1 MPKLKDLNETIW
13 IHFGQLVSLDRLI
26 LNGQKLMKNAKIQN
40 LKCDIFGDFQ
50 TLCSNVLCV
59 TRLPLPYFF
68 LMIDL
73 WV

>member
-1 MPKLKDLNETIW
+1 MPNMVNWTKIDEKRQNSKLEM
-13 IHFGQLVSLDRLI
+13 R
-26 LNGQKLMKNAKIQN
+26 
-40 LKCDIFGDFQ
+40 DIFGDFQ